1 MLLFSRNNSII
12 FIFYKYVN
20 NEAQQAKQTEALNK
34 VIDIDTSENDEMN
47 EYKPDWIK
55 RSNYDDDDDDNNYL
69 YFPSP
74 NISDNEDEY

>member
-1 MLLFSRNNSII
+1 M
-12 FIFYKYVN
+12 
-20 NEAQQAKQTEALNK
+20 
-34 VIDIDTSENDEMN
+34 IDIDTSENDEMN

-55 RSNYDDDDDDNNYL
+55 RLNYDDDDDDNNYL

>member
-1 MLLFSRNNSII
+1 M
-12 FIFYKYVN
+12 
-20 NEAQQAKQTEALNK
+20 
-34 VIDIDTSENDEMN
+34 IDIDTSENDEMN

-55 RSNYDDDDDDNNYL
+55 RSNYDDDDTDDNYL